1 MGLNLSLVSFFILV
15 IAYLAVI
22 EIFTVLFRLTGLR
35 EDKARFQAISCM
47 TNSGFTTK
55 ESELILNS
63 TARRHLARIMMV
75 FGYLFA
81 VTSVSILV
89 NLFIRSS
96 GDQFNGWTILYSLG
110 FLVII
115 IVITRSK
122 WIIGKFDRLVERLA
136 RNKSKGA
143 FYNNVRILEMLHDK
157 LIAEIFITCIPPEI
171 DKKTLLEMNFRHT
184 YKLNV
189 LLIKRGNTIIDHVIA
204 TDQIKQGDRI
214 FVYGPKDEIMNL
226 FKDKI

>member
-1 MGLNLSLVSFFILV
+1 MGFNVSLISFFVLI
-15 IAYLAVI
+15 IAYLIVV

-63 TARRHLARIMMV
+63 VARRHLARIMMI

-81 VTSVSILV
+81 VTGVSILV

-96 GDQFNGWTILYSLG
+96 GDQFNWWTIGYSVF
-110 FLVII
+110 FLIVII
-115 IVITRSK
+115 ILTRSK
-122 WIIGKFDRLVERLA
+122 WIIRRFDRMVERLA

-143 FYNNVRILEMLHDK
+143 FCNNVRILQMFQDK
-157 LIAEIFITCIPPEI
+157 LIAEVFITCIPPEI
-171 DKKTLLEMNFRHT
+171 TDKTLLEMNFRHT

-189 LLIKRGNTIIDHVIA
+189 LLIKRGNLIIDHVVA
-204 TDQIKQGDRI
+204 SDQIIQGDRI
-214 FVYGPKDEIMNL
+214 IIYGPKDKVVEL